1 MNTYSA
7 PTISPLSFDLFDL
20 FGLRAETAEISAAIA
35 DLSKR
40 ADAIANAVAAAAD
53 QAPVKAEVSVHKR
66 RRRELAAEDAR
77 QARRDEARGLAV
89 LRYHRENGIEF
100 KFDNAHGCRD

>member
-1 MNTYSA
+1 MNTYFA

-40 ADAIANAVAAAAD
+40 ADAIANAVAAAE
-53 QAPVKAEVSVHKR
+53 QAPVKAKVSVHER

-77 QARRDEARGLAV
+77 QARRDEVRGLAV
-89 LRYHRENGIEF
+89 LRHHRENGIQF
-100 KFDNAHGCRD
+100 KFDNAHGCRN